1 MKKISKI
8 EQRRVLRKK
17 KVKAKIFRGGI
28 NRSRLCVSKTNKHLF
43 LQIIDDN
50 KGITL
55 VSIYDKEVKA
65 KDKAKIDIAKEMGK
79 KIAEKAIAAKIKKV
93 VFDRGKFTYHGIIKA
108 VAEGAREGGLEF

>member
-1 MKKISKI
+1 MKKIAIK
-8 EQRRVLRKK
+8 EQRRLLRKK

-28 NRSRLCVSKTNKHLF
+28 NRPRLCVSKTNKHLF

-50 KGITL
+50 KGVTL
-55 VSIYDKEVKA
+55 VSLSDKEIKA
-65 KDKAKIDIAKEMGK
+65 KDKARMDIAVEMGK

-93 VFDRGKFTYHGIIKA
+93 VFDRGKYTYHGIIKA